1 MIESGRP
8 RIRRRHGRW
17 LVRLS
22 PVILTVVIASLAYA
36 TPPEVAFSRLLP
48 AAPALAAAMWP
59 VLPTVLLGTVC
70 LFLMIGLSVVFPGLG
85 TWWTAGGIIAVTVAA
100 AYGSHVRLQRERT
113 LFQVRLVADAAQQVV
128 LSPMPRRF
136 ASIEI
141 ESLYLAAAAE
151 ARIGGDFYEVVDT
164 RFGVRL
170 LIGDVR
176 GKGLPAVGAAAAIV
190 NSFREAAYGE
200 ADMVSVAR
208 RLDASS
214 TRYNAAFPPEG
225 PMERFATALLVQ
237 IPHGERR
244 IEILNC
250 GHPPP
255 LLLNRG
261 ELRALDPTAPS
272 PLLNLAELLGDQYT
286 IDTFDFTPGD
296 LLLLYTDGVAEARSR
311 DGGFFP
317 LAAWMSQQP
326 PTPPHELLTAL
337 HRDLLRY
344 SRGRLDDD
352 IAALAVRLC
361 DPPE

>member
-1 MIESGRP
+1 M
-8 RIRRRHGRW
+8 
-17 LVRLS
+17 
-22 PVILTVVIASLAYA
+22 
-36 TPPEVAFSRLLP
+36 AFSRLLP

-70 LFLMIGLSVVFPGLG
+70 LLLMIGLSLVFPDLG
-85 TWWTAGGIIAVTVAA
+85 TWWTASGIIAVTVAA

-128 LSPMPRRF
+128 LSPMPRRLGN
-136 ASIEI
+136 IEI

-164 RFGVRL
+164 PFGIRL

-190 NSFREAAYGE
+190 NAFREAAFGE
-200 ADMVSVAR
+200 AAMVDVAR

-214 TRYNAAFPPEG
+214 TRYNSAFPSDG
-225 PMERFATALLVQ
+225 AERFATALLVQ
-237 IPHGERR
+237 IPHGGGR
-244 IEILNC
+244 IDILNC

-255 LLLNRG
+255 MLLNRRR
-261 ELRALDPTAPS
+261 LRVLESATPS
-272 PLLNLAELLGDQYT
+272 PLISLAELVGDHYNVET
-286 IDTFDFTPGD
+286 YDFDPGD
-296 LLLLYTDGVAEARSR
+296 LLLLYTDGIAEARAR
-311 DGGFFP
+311 DGEFFP
-317 LAAWMSQQP
+317 LAAWMRRQP
-326 PTPPHELLTAL
+326 PTPPRELLTAL

-352 IAALAVRLC
+352 VAALAVRLC
-361 DPPE
+361 EP